1 MYKMDFFRERMTPAQ
16 KYRIEQHLSKHLL
29 YRSEEYNE
37 IYYDGEWDEVRIKA
51 AQQRYFDN
59 LTQKE
64 INRLVK
70 KCRSHE
76 WDDDLRD
83 CCYTQE
89 EIDEYL
95 KKRNPENTIKMSP
108 QQENRIRTSIRLK
121 LMDENIIETLSDVE
135 CESECEEED
144 LCVCRI
150 NEDIECINDV
160 FYNLTQEEIDT
171 YADDEITRKRKL
183 SDIY

>member
-1 MYKMDFFRERMTPAQ
+1 MYKMDFFRQRMTPAQ

-37 IYYDGEWDEVRIKA
+37 IYFDGEWDEVKIKA

-59 LTQKE
+59 LTLKE

-70 KCRSHE
+70 KCRPHE

-89 EIDEYL
+89 DIDEYL

-135 CESECEEED
+135 CESQCE
-144 LCVCRI
+144 
-150 NEDIECINDV
+150 
-160 FYNLTQEEIDT
+160 EEIDT